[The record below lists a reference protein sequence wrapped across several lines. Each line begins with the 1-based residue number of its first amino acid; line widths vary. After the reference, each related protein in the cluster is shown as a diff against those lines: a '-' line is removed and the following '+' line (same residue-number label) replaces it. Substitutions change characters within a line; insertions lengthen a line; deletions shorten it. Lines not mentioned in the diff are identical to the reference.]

1 MKILILVLFSINK
14 ASIFDENTM
23 PTKPQIDYLII
34 AILSIVKYLCVRR
47 ILVNIT
53 VVDSFQK

>member
-14 ASIFDENTM
+14 ATIFDENRM
-23 PTKPQIDYLII
+23 PTEPQIDYLII
-34 AILSIVKYLCVRR
+34 AILSIVKCLCVRR
-47 ILVNIT
+47 ISVNIT

>member
-1 MKILILVLFSINK
+1 MKISILVLFSINK
-14 ASIFDENTM
+14 ATIFDENRM
-23 PTKPQIDYLII
+23 PAEPQIDYLII

-47 ILVNIT
+47 ISVNIT

>member
-14 ASIFDENTM
+14 ATIFDENRM
-23 PTKPQIDYLII
+23 PTEPQIDYLII

-47 ILVNIT
+47 ISVNIT

>member
-1 MKILILVLFSINK
+1 MKILILVLSSINK
-14 ASIFDENTM
+14 ATIFDENRM
-23 PTKPQIDYLII
+23 PTESQIGYLII

-47 ILVNIT
+47 ISVNIT

>member
-23 PTKPQIDYLII
+23 PTEPQIDYLII
-34 AILSIVKYLCVRR
+34 AILSIVKYLCLRR
-47 ILVNIT
+47 LSVIL
-53 VVDSFQK
+53 

>member
-14 ASIFDENTM
+14 ATIFDENRM
-23 PTKPQIDYLII
+23 PTEPQIDYLII

>member
-14 ASIFDENTM
+14 APIFDENRM
-23 PTKPQIDYLII
+23 PTDPKIDYLII

-47 ILVNIT
+47 ISVNIT

>member
-14 ASIFDENTM
+14 TTIFDENTM
-23 PTKPQIDYLII
+23 PTEPQIDYLII

-47 ILVNIT
+47 ISVNIT

>member
-1 MKILILVLFSINK
+1 
-14 ASIFDENTM
+14 M
-23 PTKPQIDYLII
+23 PTEPLIDYLII

-47 ILVNIT
+47 ISVNIT